1 MGSTAD
7 NESLA
12 VVTTSMHRAELTV
25 NCVQASFNLG
35 HTVDTTEP
43 IEWPVGVEMQRV
55 DHLTRT
61 WVEGITSE
69 LPKMVLEFFRPGMA
83 TVTIYPSG
91 KVEVSRASSETA
103 AQAAAETVNNSLFRP
118 EDADAEL
125 YSTFR
130 ITQIIATYA
139 VLPKVIN
146 KGTLYPRLK
155 RMYQDTLYEPE
166 LRSCVQLTL
175 NQGAVEG
182 VSKGR
187 VVFEFFHKKIIVRGN
202 DLGAGGSVLMQ
213 KRFLEV
219 FDGVRIDGCLTEE
232 LQAGSRSAADLIVE
246 TNGQKAPD
254 VRDALEKAIKKI
266 VAGGPLGT
274 GGGPRFLKDLGAR
287 PTRDPA
293 GGFISR
299 HLQIQKWLREK
310 HPNLTQLPDYKSEWG
325 NPGRANLLL
334 WANTP
339 WADFW
344 AEHMRP
350 ALDEGMRD
358 LKRKREEQEPADMAK
373 SLYHYADKLTNSNT
387 ATEES
392 LARATSRH
400 NLNALAIQLAEAIK
414 KDQQL
419 ASDDKVLED
428 ALQDELEPPV
438 TRSLAPNQVNGA
450 EEQPKGVYRGLSSG
464 DDESFSADD
473 STPSF
478 TSCSAAESAPSF
490 TACSTDGSAPS
501 AGAHRATAG
510 RILLLPGTAHRR
522 SYAGVEV
529 LPSKKLPVVEVNE
542 APSDVASRV
551 LQALGAFACPEMADL
566 HNECVRICKLIIAN

>member
-12 VVTTSMHRAELTV
+12 VVATAMQGAKLTV

-35 HTVDTTEP
+35 HTVDTEEP
-43 IEWPVGVEMQRV
+43 IVLPVGVREHREE
-55 DHLTRT
+55 HLTDDRR
-61 WVEGITSE
+61 VGAMSK
-69 LPKMVLEFFRPGMA
+69 LPKLIIQFSEPAMA

-103 AQAAAETVNNSLFRP
+103 AQAAAEAVSNSLFRP
-118 EDADAEL
+118 EDADEQIPP
-125 YSTFR
+125 FR
-130 ITQIIATYA
+130 ITQMIATYV
-139 VLPKVIN
+139 VLPKVI
-146 KGTLYPRLK
+146 KKQDLYFRLEK
-155 RMYQDTLYEPE
+155 MYSSGVDYEPE
-166 LRSCVQLTL
+166 NRHCVRLNL
-175 NQGAVEG
+175 NQG

-187 VVFEFFHKKIIVRGN
+187 VIFEFHHGKILVRGA
-202 DLGAGGSVLMQ
+202 DLGAGGSVLIQ
-213 KRFLEV
+213 KLFLEV
-219 FDGVRIDGCLTEE
+219 CNGLPIDEYLTEE
-232 LQAGSRSAADLIVE
+232 LQAGSRTAADLIVE

-266 VAGGPLGT
+266 VAAGPLGT
-274 GGGPRFLKDLGAR
+274 GGGPRFLKDLGQR

-299 HLQIQKWLREK
+299 HLQIQKWLRKE
-310 HPNLTQLPDYKSEWG
+310 HPDLTQLPDYKSEWG
-325 NPGRANLLL
+325 DPGRANVLL

-339 WADFW
+339 WAGFW

-350 ALDEGMRD
+350 ALDDGISDR
-358 LKRKREEQEPADMAK
+358 KRKRDERAPADMTK
-373 SLYHYADKLTNSNT
+373 SLNHYADMLTNSNT
-387 ATEES
+387 AAQES
-392 LARATSRH
+392 PARATSRH
-400 NLNALAIQLAEAIK
+400 NLIALAFQLAEAIK

-450 EEQPKGVYRGLSSG
+450 EEQPKGVYRGLGSG

-490 TACSTDGSAPS
+490 TACSTDGSALS

-551 LQALGAFACPEMADL
+551 LQALGGFACPETADL
-566 HNECVRICKLIIAN
+566 HDECVRMCKLIIAS

>member
-219 FDGVRIDGCLTEE
+219 FDGVPIDGCLTEE

-299 HLQIQKWLREK
+299 HLQIQKWLWEK

-325 NPGRANLLL
+325 NPGRANVRM

-419 ASDDKVLED
+419 ASDEKLRGD
-428 ALQDELEPPV
+428 AVQDELEDPV
-438 TRSLAPNQVNGA
+438 TRSLATDQVDGA
-450 EEQPKGVYRGLSSG
+450 GEQPKGVYRGLGSG
-464 DDESFSADD
+464 DDE
-473 STPSF
+473 
-478 TSCSAAESAPSF
+478 SCSAAESAPSF
-490 TACSTDGSAPS
+490 TACSADDSAPS
-501 AGAHRATAG
+501 AGARRATAG
-510 RILLLPGTAHRR
+510 RILPWPGTARHR

-529 LPSKKLPVVEVNE
+529 PPSTKLTMGEANE
-542 APSDVASRV
+542 APCDIASRV
-551 LQALGAFACPEMADL
+551 LQALGGFACPETADL
-566 HNECVRICKLIIAN
+566 HDECVRMCKLIIAS

>member
-12 VVTTSMHRAELTV
+12 VVATAMQGAKLTV

-35 HTVDTTEP
+35 HTVDTEEP
-43 IEWPVGVEMQRV
+43 IVLPVGVREHREE
-55 DHLTRT
+55 HLTDDRR
-61 WVEGITSE
+61 VGAMSK
-69 LPKMVLEFFRPGMA
+69 LPKLIIKFPEPAMA

-103 AQAAAETVNNSLFRP
+103 AQAAAETVSNSLFRP
-118 EDADAEL
+118 EDADEQIPP
-125 YSTFR
+125 FR
-130 ITQIIATYA
+130 ITQMIATYA
-139 VLPKVIN
+139 VLPKVI
-146 KGTLYPRLK
+146 KKQDLYFRLEK
-155 RMYQDTLYEPE
+155 MYSSGVDYEPE
-166 LRSCVQLTL
+166 NRHCVRLNL
-175 NQGAVEG
+175 NQG

-187 VVFEFFHKKIIVRGN
+187 VIFEFHHGKILVRGA
-202 DLGAGGSVLMQ
+202 DLGAGGSVLIQ
-213 KRFLEV
+213 KLFLEV
-219 FDGVRIDGCLTEE
+219 CNGLPIDEYLTEE
-232 LQAGSRSAADLIVE
+232 LQAGSRTAADLIVE

-266 VAGGPLGT
+266 VAAGPLGT
-274 GGGPRFLKDLGAR
+274 GGGPRFLKDLGQR

-299 HLQIQKWLREK
+299 HLQIQKWLRKE
-310 HPNLTQLPDYKSEWG
+310 HPDLTQLPDYKSEWG
-325 NPGRANLLL
+325 DPGRANVLL

-339 WADFW
+339 WAGFW
-344 AEHMRP
+344 AKHMRP
-350 ALDEGMRD
+350 ALDDGISDR
-358 LKRKREEQEPADMAK
+358 KRKRDERAPADMTK
-373 SLYHYADKLTNSNT
+373 SLNHYADMLTNSNT
-387 ATEES
+387 AAQES
-392 LARATSRH
+392 PARATSRH
-400 NLNALAIQLAEAIK
+400 NLIALAFQLAEAIK

-464 DDESFSADD
+464 DDES
-473 STPSF
+473 
-478 TSCSAAESAPSF
+478 CSAAESAPSF
-490 TACSTDGSAPS
+490 TACSADDSAPS
-501 AGAHRATAG
+501 AGTRRATAG

-551 LQALGAFACPEMADL
+551 LQALGAFACPETADL
-566 HNECVRICKLIIAN
+566 HEECVRICKLVIAS